1 MWHFNRIAQGC
12 LKCMPMIPVISWQ
25 PGHGSLSAHFSPVS
39 STEDKHLVANF
50 EQVAQTRNDVTATSN
65 PHRSLSCCNATGG
78 QRKGR
83 GAFPHLTALHADFV
97 EAWKVDGLFRGCRR
111 QEDEEQRAGESLHFR
126 GIQKSHLTF
135 GATWIGVGFP
145 ALLGLLFC
153 FFLVEQ
159 TAYCFYFSAFS
170 PYNDHTLYML
180 FSQNLRGDFDFINS

>member
-65 PHRSLSCCNATGG
+65 PHPSLSCCNATAG

-97 EAWKVDGLFRGCRR
+97 KAWKVNTLKGGLDDNKREDG
-111 QEDEEQRAGESLHFR
+111 EQRAKISGVKAGESPFFR
-126 GIQKSHLTF
+126 RDSEISFDLSCHTHSYWHPCLARLIVF
-135 GATWIGVGFP
+135 SLI
-145 ALLGLLFC
+145 
-153 FFLVEQ
+153 EQ
-159 TAYCFYFSAFS
+159 NC
-170 PYNDHTLYML
+170 
-180 FSQNLRGDFDFINS
+180 

>member
-78 QRKGR
+78 RRKGR

-111 QEDEEQRAGESLHFR
+111 QQRRGWGAESRRKPSFQRNSEISFDLWCHMDR
-126 GIQKSHLTF
+126 CWHH
-135 GATWIGVGFP
+135 GFVRP
-145 ALLGLLFC
+145 IVLFFSRWTNCLLLLF
-153 FFLVEQ
+153 
-159 TAYCFYFSAFS
+159 FSIF
-170 PYNDHTLYML
+170 PL
-180 FSQNLRGDFDFINS
+180 

>member
-65 PHRSLSCCNATGG
+65 PHPSLSCCNATGG

-83 GAFPHLTALHADFV
+83 DSFPHLTEVHADLV
-97 EAWKVDGLFRGCRR
+97 KARKVNRLKDC
-111 QEDEEQRAGESLHFR
+111 
-126 GIQKSHLTF
+126 
-135 GATWIGVGFP
+135 
-145 ALLGLLFC
+145 
-153 FFLVEQ
+153 
-159 TAYCFYFSAFS
+159 
-170 PYNDHTLYML
+170 
-180 FSQNLRGDFDFINS
+180 

>member
-65 PHRSLSCCNATGG
+65 PIPSLSCCNATGG

-83 GAFPHLTALHADFV
+83 GAFPHLTEVHADLV
-97 EAWKVDGLFRGCRR
+97 KAWKVNSLKEGWDDNKREDGEERVKV
-111 QEDEEQRAGESLHFR
+111 QEVKGGRSLVQRKSKVITWPFVPHEE
-126 GIQKSHLTF
+126 
-135 GATWIGVGFP
+135 
-145 ALLGLLFC
+145 LLGYLLC
-153 FFLVEQ
+153 E
-159 TAYCFYFSAFS
+159 AYC
-170 PYNDHTLYML
+170 HH
-180 FSQNLRGDFDFINS
+180 IN

>member
-65 PHRSLSCCNATGG
+65 PHSSRSCCNATGG

-97 EAWKVDGLFRGCRR
+97 KAWKVDALFRGFRR
-111 QEDEEQRAGESLHFR
+111 QQRRGRGAESRRKSLYFR

-135 GATWIGVGFP
+135 GATRITAGSLDLF
-145 ALLGLLFC
+145 GLLFY
-153 FFLVEQ
+153 FLSVNKLL
-159 TAYCFYFSAFS
+159 T
-170 PYNDHTLYML
+170 T
-180 FSQNLRGDFDFINS
+180 